1 MSQATSSAAFSPTNP
16 PSSELTAA
24 IEHYHG
30 LLNGPLADDA
40 KARLHAGTARYR
52 LSFGERPICNVLRPL
67 FVTARQYEYF
77 QRESTL
83 VLSALQ
89 KLYRAV
95 LEDAAL
101 RAELDLSPAEEE
113 LVQIEPGYAAPDA
126 SGRLDAFMNS
136 HDDFSFVEYNADSP
150 GGILYGDALSEIFM
164 EMQLV
169 KEFGQRFPVQRVPLR
184 PQLLE
189 TLLTAYR
196 QHGWQERPRIAI
208 VDWREAATYAE
219 FEICRAYFESQ
230 GYATIIVDPR
240 ELDYRGGW
248 LRAGDFKINL
258 VYKRLIVSELLD
270 RCGLQHPLVRAARD
284 RAVCVVNS
292 YRVQLLTKK
301 AVFAL
306 LDDPAHEH
314 MFNVAEISA
323 LRRHIPWTRKL
334 RPATTTYHGRS
345 VDLLEFAASHREQ
358 LVLKPNSEYGGRG
371 VLLGWECS
379 DEQWQQ
385 ALREAV
391 NGSFVVQE
399 RVEVLQQSF
408 PTLHGEEI
416 TYENRYVDFDPYTWS
431 GQDILGAGVRLSASA
446 LLNVTAGGGS
456 ATPLLILD

>member
-1 MSQATSSAAFSPTNP
+1 MSQATSPSVSSASNLSPTNLA
-16 PSSELTAA
+16 EA
-24 IEHYHG
+24 IQHYHG

-40 KARLHAGTARYR
+40 KARLHEGTARYQ
-52 LSFGERPICNVLRPL
+52 LSFGERPICSVLRPL
-67 FVTARQYEYF
+67 FVTTRQYEYF

-89 KLYRAV
+89 KLYRA
-95 LEDAAL
+95 LLADDAL
-101 RAELDLSPAEEE
+101 RAQLDLSPAEEQ
-113 LVQIEPGYAAPDA
+113 LMQIEPGYAAPDA

-136 HDDFSFVEYNADSP
+136 QDDFSFVEYNADSP

-164 EMQLV
+164 DMQLV
-169 KEFGQRFPVQRVPLR
+169 KEFAQRFPLTRVPLR

-196 QHGWQERPRIAI
+196 QYGWQERPRIAI
-208 VDWREAATYAE
+208 VDWREAATFAE

-270 RCGLQHPLVRAARD
+270 RCGLEHPLVRAARD

-292 YRVQLLTKK
+292 FHVQLLTKK
-301 AVFAL
+301 VVFAL
-306 LDDPAHEH
+306 LDDPAYEH
-314 MFNVAEISA
+314 LFNVAEISA

-334 RPATTTYHGRS
+334 RATATTHHGRAIE
-345 VDLLEFAASHREQ
+345 LLEFAAANRER

-371 VLLGWECS
+371 VLLGWETS
-379 DEQWQQ
+379 DEHWQYSLGE
-385 ALREAV
+385 ALG
-391 NGSFVVQE
+391 GSFVLQE

-408 PTLHGEEI
+408 PTLNGNDI
-416 TYENRYVDFDPYTWS
+416 AYEDRYVDFDPYTWG
-431 GQDILGAGVRLSASA
+431 GQEVIGAGVRLSASA